1 LIDEIKESL
10 QDVGG
15 LHSET
20 HFVSAATYDGLDDL
34 KTSMFH
40 LLQSTYDQGEL
51 VPEVPAQEIPV
62 LRPNIRKSTEVVVR
76 EGKGVFRIVHHKAVR
91 LARGSNLE
99 TWEARVQYHRRL
111 EQLKVTKALK
121 SAGAKVGDTV
131 FVGDW
136 EFDWE

>member
-1 LIDEIKESL
+1 MCER
-10 QDVGG
+10 
-15 LHSET
+15 
-20 HFVSAATYDGLDDL
+20 LDDL

-40 LLQSTYDQGEL
+40 LLQSTYDQVEP
-51 VPEVPAQEIPV
+51 VPETPAQEIPV
-62 LRPNIRKSTEVVVR
+62 LRPNIRKSTEVVMR
-76 EGKGVFRIVHHKAVR
+76 EGKGVFRIVHQKAVR

-121 SAGAKVGDTV
+121 NAGAEVGDTV
-131 FVGDW
+131 LVGDW

>member
-1 LIDEIKESL
+1 MDLDEVSVLIDEIKDSL
-10 QDVGG
+10 DDVGG

-20 HFVSAATYDGLDDL
+20 HFVSAATHDGLDDL

-40 LLQSTYDQGEL
+40 LLRSTYDQGEP

-76 EGKGVFRIVHHKAVR
+76 EGKGVFR
-91 LARGSNLE
+91 LE

-121 SAGAKVGDTV
+121 NAGADVGDTV
-131 FVGDW
+131 LVGDW